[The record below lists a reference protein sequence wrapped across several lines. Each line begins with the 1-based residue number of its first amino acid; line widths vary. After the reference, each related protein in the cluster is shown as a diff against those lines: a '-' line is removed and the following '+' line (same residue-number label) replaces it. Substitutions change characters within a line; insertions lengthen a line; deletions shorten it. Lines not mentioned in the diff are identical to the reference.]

1 MAVESDEMNNQDKK
15 SSSPYKK
22 RILVVDDEPTS
33 LRLLAGILQGDK
45 YEVLE
50 AADGKAAII
59 ETYKSFPDVIL
70 LDVLMPGLDGIKVT
84 RELKGDPRTKNI
96 PIILVTSLEGIE
108 NKFTGLEA
116 GAEEYLTKP
125 VKPVEV
131 LARVKSMLQLK
142 QYRDQLSIRKQSE
155 GAMVE
160 AAPDEET
167 GPSSD
172 QVLPV
177 VLLVED
183 NEIDARI
190 IRSHLKD
197 MSLRLETAKTGSEA
211 ISLIQSDKIDLI
223 LLDILLPDMT
233 GFEICQRLKEID
245 KNFDAP
251 IIIVTCLHDLE
262 SRITGLELGVD
273 DFLVKPI
280 NRQELT
286 VRIRALLEKRRQ
298 LNKLR
303 THYETA
309 LNSAIYDW
317 LTGVYNHGYFKRF
330 LELEIKRSL
339 RQSYPVS
346 LIMIDIDD
354 FKRCNDSFG
363 HAEGDRILKELAQV
377 LKNAT
382 REVDLVSRYGGDEFA
397 VILPYADKQ
406 GSTKVARRI
415 DQAIRAHDFLPG
427 PAEQLKR
434 LTCSIGVA
442 TFPSDVS
449 SEEELI
455 EIADAM
461 LYAAKQRG
469 KDQVYVFGQDT
480 WTEGLPQF

>member
-1 MAVESDEMNNQDKK
+1 
-15 SSSPYKK
+15 
-22 RILVVDDEPTS
+22 
-33 LRLLAGILQGDK
+33 
-45 YEVLE
+45 
-50 AADGKAAII
+50 
-59 ETYKSFPDVIL
+59 
-70 LDVLMPGLDGIKVT
+70 
-84 RELKGDPRTKNI
+84 
-96 PIILVTSLEGIE
+96 
-108 NKFTGLEA
+108 
-116 GAEEYLTKP
+116 
-125 VKPVEV
+125 
-131 LARVKSMLQLK
+131 
-142 QYRDQLSIRKQSE
+142 
-155 GAMVE
+155 
-160 AAPDEET
+160 
-167 GPSSD
+167 
-172 QVLPV
+172 
-177 VLLVED
+177 
-183 NEIDARI
+183 
-190 IRSHLKD
+190 
-197 MSLRLETAKTGSEA
+197 
-211 ISLIQSDKIDLI
+211 
-223 LLDILLPDMT
+223 MT
-233 GFEICQRLKEID
+233 GFEICQSLKEID

-298 LNKLR
+298 LKKLR

-330 LELEIKRSL
+330 LDLEIKRSL

-346 LIMIDIDD
+346 LMMIDIDN

-397 VILPYADKQ
+397 VILPYADKR

-427 PAEQLKR
+427 RPEQLKR

-469 KDQVYVFGQDT
+469 KDQIYVFGQDT
-480 WTEGLPQF
+480 WTEELPQF